1 MGIYAAEKLCYNVN
15 CNIIIHFWNES
26 ARLPGHRKDRMAMDN
41 RLLYQLQQVLPR
53 LRAPI
58 SLLDTEGNSLIPNED
73 IRFSLPPLP
82 QPGTPISQDG
92 RLYQICTANTNW
104 VIMTTITE
112 MDAAR
117 DAFML
122 CDAMIG
128 AVIQASEAGNDLNN
142 AYQRILQNELSLA
155 ELDAMVDEHHI
166 QATLPRCVLLMHMVQ
181 VQQRS
186 AYEILEE
193 LLPRN
198 AADVLV
204 AMDKH
209 TAAFIKDASGM
220 EDEDELRQFACAVQE
235 TLLGEIALPVTI
247 GIGEMAKTVGELH
260 ASYRQARRAI
270 EIGRVY
276 APEHTIHVYR
286 SMMLERFLSDLSPE
300 TADHY
305 HGLLFNRSTA
315 RLFSEEMLYTI
326 EMFFKKDLNL
336 SDTARQLYIHRN
348 TLVYRLDKVQRQVGL
363 DLRKFE
369 DAVTFKML
377 LEMRKCGNNKT
388 KAKKGR

>member
-1 MGIYAAEKLCYNVN
+1 
-15 CNIIIHFWNES
+15 
-26 ARLPGHRKDRMAMDN
+26 MDN
-41 RLLYQLQQVLPR
+41 RLLFQLQQVFER
-53 LRAPI
+53 LHAPI
-58 SLLDTEGNSLIPNED
+58 SLLDAEGNSLIPNED
-73 IRFSLPPLP
+73 IRFSLPALP
-82 QPGTPISQDG
+82 QPGVPVFQDG
-92 RLYQICTANTNW
+92 RLYQLCSSAPDW
-104 VIMTTITE
+104 VIMTTISDL
-112 MDAAR
+112 DAAR
-117 DAFML
+117 DAFVL

-128 AVIQASEAGNDLNN
+128 AVIAASEAGNDLNN

-155 ELDAMVDEHHI
+155 ELDAMVDEHSI
-166 QATLPRCVLLMHMVQ
+166 PSTLPRCVLLMHMVQ

-186 AYEILEE
+186 AYEILDE
-193 LLPRN
+193 LLPHT
-198 AADVLV
+198 ATDVLV
-204 AMDKH
+204 SMDKH
-209 TAAFIKDASGM
+209 TAAFIKDCSGL

-235 TLLGEIALPVTI
+235 TLMGEIALPVTV
-247 GIGEMAKTVGELH
+247 GIGEVARGIAELH
-260 ASYRQARRAI
+260 SSYRQARRAI

-276 APEHTIHVYR
+276 APERTIHEYR

-300 TADHY
+300 TAEHY

-388 KAKKGR
+388 KGKKAH

>member
-1 MGIYAAEKLCYNVN
+1 
-15 CNIIIHFWNES
+15 
-26 ARLPGHRKDRMAMDN
+26 MDN
-41 RLLYQLQQVLPR
+41 RLLFQLQQVFSK
-53 LRAPI
+53 LRTPI
-58 SLLDTEGNSLIPNED
+58 SLLDADGNSLIPNED
-73 IRFSLPPLP
+73 IRFSLPPLA
-82 QPGTPISQDG
+82 QPGVPVAQDG
-92 RLYQICTANTNW
+92 RLYQQCVSAPQW
-104 VIMTTITE
+104 VIMTTITDA
-112 MDAAR
+112 DAAR
-117 DAFML
+117 DAFVL

-128 AVIQASEAGNDLNN
+128 AAITANEAGNDLNN

-155 ELDAMVDEHHI
+155 ELDAVVDEHGI
-166 QATLPRCVLLMHMVQ
+166 SPSLPRCVLLMHMVQ

-186 AYEILEE
+186 ACEILEE
-193 LLPRN
+193 LLPRGPL
-198 AADVLV
+198 DVLV

-209 TAAFIKDASGM
+209 TAAFIKDVTGV
-220 EDEDELRQFACAVQE
+220 EDEDEMRQFAAAVQE
-235 TLLGEIALPVTI
+235 TLMSEIALSVTV
-247 GIGEMAKTVGELH
+247 GIGEIAKTVGDLH
-260 ASYRQARRAI
+260 SSYRQARRAI
-270 EIGRVY
+270 EIGRAY
-276 APEHTIHVYR
+276 APERTIHVYR

-300 TADHY
+300 MAEHY

-315 RLFSEEMLYTI
+315 RLFGEEMLYTI

-377 LEMRKCGNNKT
+377 LEMRKCGNNKA

>member
-1 MGIYAAEKLCYNVN
+1 
-15 CNIIIHFWNES
+15 
-26 ARLPGHRKDRMAMDN
+26 MDN
-41 RLLYQLQQVLPR
+41 RLIVQLQQVLDR
-53 LRAPI
+53 LKTPI
-58 SLLDTEGNSLIPNED
+58 SLLDTDGNCLIPNED
-73 IRFSLPPLP
+73 IRFTLPPLA
-82 QPGTPISQDG
+82 QPGVPVAQDG
-92 RLYQICTANTNW
+92 RLYQVCASAPNW
-104 VIMTTITE
+104 VLMKPITDA
-112 MDAAR
+112 DAAR
-117 DAFML
+117 DAFVL

-128 AVIQASEAGNDLNN
+128 AVIAANEAGNDLNN

-155 ELDAMVDEHHI
+155 ELDAVVDEHSI
-166 QATLPRCVLLMHMVQ
+166 SPSMPRCVLLLHMVQ

-193 LLPRN
+193 FLPR
-198 AADVLV
+198 ASGDVLV

-209 TAAFIKDASGM
+209 TAAFIKDVTGV

-235 TLLGEIALPVTI
+235 TLMGEIALPVTV
-247 GIGEMAKTVGELH
+247 GIGEIAKSIGELH

-270 EIGRVY
+270 EIGRAY
-276 APEHTIHVYR
+276 ASERTIHVYR

-300 TADHY
+300 MAEHY

-315 RLFSEEMLYTI
+315 RLFGEEMLYTI

-377 LEMRKCGNNKT
+377 LEMRKCGNNKS

>member
-1 MGIYAAEKLCYNVN
+1 
-15 CNIIIHFWNES
+15 
-26 ARLPGHRKDRMAMDN
+26 MDN
-41 RLLYQLQQVLPR
+41 QLLFQLQQVITR
-53 LRAPI
+53 LHMPI

-73 IRFSLPPLP
+73 IRFALPPLVQQGVP
-82 QPGTPISQDG
+82 VYQEG
-92 RLYQICTANTNW
+92 RLYQLCAASQDW
-104 VIMTTITE
+104 VLMATTEDTPV
-112 MDAAR
+112 AR
-117 DAFML
+117 DAFTL
-122 CDAMIG
+122 CDAMIS
-128 AVIQASEAGNDLNN
+128 AAIAASAAGNDLNN

-155 ELDAMVDEHHI
+155 ELEAVADEHHI
-166 QATLPRCVLLMHMVQ
+166 PANLPRCVLLMHMVQ

-193 LLPRN
+193 VLPRGN
-198 AADVLV
+198 GDTLV
-204 AMDKH
+204 SMDKH
-209 TAAFIKDASGM
+209 TAAFIKDTSSM
-220 EDEDELRQFACAVQE
+220 EDEDELRQLACAVQE
-235 TLLGEIALPVTI
+235 TLLGETALSVTI
-247 GIGEMAKTVGELH
+247 GIGEVAHGVGELH

-270 EIGRVY
+270 EIGRAFSPDETV
-276 APEHTIHVYR
+276 HVYR
-286 SMMLERFLSDLSPE
+286 AMMLERFLSDLSPE
-300 TADHY
+300 MAEHY
-305 HGLLFNRSTA
+305 HSLLFNRSTA

-363 DLRKFE
+363 DLRRFD